1 MLSSI
6 RKKWYELPYLLLVPL
21 LTGCGGTYLSV
32 QTDYLTEEN
41 LASYHVGT
49 PDPLLYCGSVGQRML
64 VSWTIPK
71 SCPGM
76 YIVIHLRYRD
86 REEEV
91 IQLNDL
97 RPRGSYIYYLM
108 NDEYF
113 EKGGIATFKV
123 ELFSGDT
130 LIEEWRHQLWV
141 DLIEINGNSEN

>member
-1 MLSSI
+1 
-6 RKKWYELPYLLLVPL
+6 
-21 LTGCGGTYLSV
+21 
-32 QTDYLTEEN
+32 
-41 LASYHVGT
+41 
-49 PDPLLYCGSVGQRML
+49 
-64 VSWTIPK
+64 
-71 SCPGM
+71 M